1 MKNQT
6 INLKQLVILLSFGLF
21 IPNGIAQESV
31 STKESSFTSNSAG
44 ISLGWYNPSLDYW
57 KESDNSEFKDADF
70 NGAIFVK
77 GFYERQIVKNLNLQI
92 GLGYWQSTTEADL
105 QGFGNT
111 KMLLTG
117 IPINL
122 DINYHIEP
130 LKISIIT
137 PYVGLGVEYVFVQYK
152 LNFEQKDNP
161 DPVTGS
167 TFMGNAM
174 IGLEAKLSEYFAMD
188 LEFRY
193 KMGSYEQDFI
203 SVVEDPENP
212 DEPTY
217 ETVTEKISLN
227 GPYIGITF
235 KYLF

>member
-1 MKNQT
+1 MNNNT
-6 INLKQLVILLSFGLF
+6 FKQI
-21 IPNGIAQESV
+21 IIASVFFFFAGFAAGQEPV
-31 STKESSFTSNSAG
+31 TESQATSNSAG
-44 ISLGWYNPSLDYW
+44 ISIGWYNPSLDYW
-57 KESDNSEFKDADF
+57 KESDNSEFRDADF

-92 GLGYWQSTTEADL
+92 GLGYWQTTTEADL

-117 IPINL
+117 IPVNL
-122 DINYHIEP
+122 DFNYHIEP
-130 LKISIIT
+130 LKFSVIT
-137 PYVGLGVEYVFVQYK
+137 PYVGLGAEYVFIQYK
-152 LNFEQKDNP
+152 LNFEQNDNP
-161 DPVTGS
+161 DPVNGS
-167 TFMGNAM
+167 TFMGSAQL
-174 IGLEAKLSEYFAMD
+174 GLEAKLSEYFAMD

-193 KMGSYEQDFI
+193 KFGSYEQDFK
-203 SVVEDPENP
+203 SAVENPENP

-227 GPYIGITF
+227 GPFIGITF